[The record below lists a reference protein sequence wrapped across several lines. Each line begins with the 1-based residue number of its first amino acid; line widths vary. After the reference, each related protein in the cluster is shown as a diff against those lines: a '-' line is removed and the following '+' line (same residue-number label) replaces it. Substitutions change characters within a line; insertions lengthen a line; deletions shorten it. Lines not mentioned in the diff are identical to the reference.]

1 MLYLTWGLKIKIQN
15 LLPILFILI
24 NCYIFFNT
32 TNNIKNSNVNKDYN
46 YRDAYDYIKLQNATD
61 SCFSVGV
68 NYGIIPEIINNYNCS
83 SIKHLDT
90 VFKKYSLIDDKSLKE
105 IYYFINTHKN
115 ISYVIIGFT
124 DEKSALIN
132 LFKFNKWELKK
143 TFIGNNS
150 FTEVLILKRPTYKK
164 LID

>member
-1 MLYLTWGLKIKIQN
+1 MK
-15 LLPILFILI
+15 FILE
-24 NCYIFFNT
+24 N
-32 TNNIKNSNVNKDYN
+32 
-46 YRDAYDYIKLQNATD
+46 Q
-61 SCFSVGV
+61 
-68 NYGIIPEIINNYNCS
+68 
-83 SIKHLDT
+83 
-90 VFKKYSLIDDKSLKE
+90 